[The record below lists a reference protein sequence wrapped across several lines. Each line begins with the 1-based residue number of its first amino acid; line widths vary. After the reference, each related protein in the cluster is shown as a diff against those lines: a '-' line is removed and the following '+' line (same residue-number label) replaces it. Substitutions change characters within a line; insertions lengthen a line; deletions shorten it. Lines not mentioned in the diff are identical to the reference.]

1 MHDYNNGKNEVSGC
15 EHNITD
21 LFIKAF
27 KEGGMWNK
35 SEFTNLT
42 LTPKC
47 RYVGWLD
54 IMGSTNTMTN
64 ALKTAACFVGR
75 LHSIALECLKK
86 QTEVEIYSMTD
97 GLYVVSEKFSRV
109 RNFLVAMMRSC
120 AYDFICE
127 KKGFNRYIPRAAIAY
142 GKVIL
147 SDQMKTGMKNDFI
160 DNMYIQNVMLGVP
173 FVKAYLTEHCAP
185 PFGICIDESVR
196 TCVNPDQDVSWV
208 LNRWWNA
215 KNKMERNFAV
225 SFGREVIEQFKWLKR
240 NSRSTMY
247 PIEKHCGYIDAVNEY
262 FGI

>member
-1 MHDYNNGKNEVSGC
+1 
-15 EHNITD
+15 
-21 LFIKAF
+21 
-27 KEGGMWNK
+27 
-35 SEFTNLT
+35 
-42 LTPKC
+42 
-47 RYVGWLD
+47 
-54 IMGSTNTMTN
+54 
-64 ALKTAACFVGR
+64 
-75 LHSIALECLKK
+75 
-86 QTEVEIYSMTD
+86 
-97 GLYVVSEKFSRV
+97 
-109 RNFLVAMMRSC
+109 
-120 AYDFICE
+120 
-127 KKGFNRYIPRAAIAY
+127 
-142 GKVIL
+142 
-147 SDQMKTGMKNDFI
+147 MKTGMKNDFI

>member
-86 QTEVEIYSMTD
+86 QTS
-97 GLYVVSEKFSRV
+97 
-109 RNFLVAMMRSC
+109 NF
-120 AYDFICE
+120 
-127 KKGFNRYIPRAAIAY
+127 
-142 GKVIL
+142 
-147 SDQMKTGMKNDFI
+147 
-160 DNMYIQNVMLGVP
+160 
-173 FVKAYLTEHCAP
+173 
-185 PFGICIDESVR
+185 
-196 TCVNPDQDVSWV
+196 
-208 LNRWWNA
+208 
-215 KNKMERNFAV
+215 
-225 SFGREVIEQFKWLKR
+225 
-240 NSRSTMY
+240 
-247 PIEKHCGYIDAVNEY
+247 
-262 FGI
+262 